1 MNKPTCNMRKLLAL
15 ALMTSAPASVE
26 CTGSTTDAPAIADAA
41 IHSATAADLD
51 EQIIR
56 KYEQLDKWK
65 GCPPSL
71 SANRGSPLSRLVYQ
85 HNRARAAA
93 TGFPTRL
100 AIGTKLGLSDHETCA
115 LFGWTTGD
123 YRFINPIARDANA
136 NAVEFDEYPLLPE
149 KTNKVKCRLTRDDV
163 LPYIRV
169 MQSALSKLPPLQ
181 DRQQRLWR
189 GHKRSFSNHRPG
201 SRMVSLQGF
210 ISTTRDREKAL
221 EFATKSNEG
230 RSQRR
235 TLLCI
240 LQHHNAKC
248 ISKLSARRQEGEVLF
263 SPGTVLEVVDPPG
276 DTFQEDIQ
284 AVKRATERMRESG
297 SMPEATIDL
306 IYVREVMPGPK

>member
-1 MNKPTCNMRKLLAL
+1 MRKPFLVL
-15 ALMTSAPASVE
+15 ALMTSTPASVE
-26 CTGSTTDAPAIADAA
+26 CTGTSSTSDAPAIADAA
-41 IHSATAADLD
+41 IHSAATADLD
-51 EQIIR
+51 EQVIR

-71 SANRGSPLSRLVYQ
+71 SASRGSPLSRLVYQ

-149 KTNKVKCRLTRDDV
+149 NTAKVKCRLTRDDV

-181 DRQQRLWR
+181 ERQQRLWR
-189 GHKRSFSNHRPG
+189 GHKRSFPNHRPG
-201 SRMVSLQGF
+201 SKMISLQGF

-276 DTFQEDIQ
+276 GTFQKDLQ

-306 IYVREVMPGPK
+306 IYVREVMPEPK

>member
-1 MNKPTCNMRKLLAL
+1 
-15 ALMTSAPASVE
+15 
-26 CTGSTTDAPAIADAA
+26 
-41 IHSATAADLD
+41 
-51 EQIIR
+51 
-56 KYEQLDKWK
+56 
-65 GCPPSL
+65 
-71 SANRGSPLSRLVYQ
+71 
-85 HNRARAAA
+85 
-93 TGFPTRL
+93 
-100 AIGTKLGLSDHETCA
+100 
-115 LFGWTTGD
+115 
-123 YRFINPIARDANA
+123 
-136 NAVEFDEYPLLPE
+136 
-149 KTNKVKCRLTRDDV
+149 
-163 LPYIRV
+163 
-169 MQSALSKLPPLQ
+169 
-181 DRQQRLWR
+181 
-189 GHKRSFSNHRPG
+189 
-201 SRMVSLQGF
+201 MVSLQGF

-263 SPGTVLEVVDPPG
+263 SSGTVLEVVDPPG